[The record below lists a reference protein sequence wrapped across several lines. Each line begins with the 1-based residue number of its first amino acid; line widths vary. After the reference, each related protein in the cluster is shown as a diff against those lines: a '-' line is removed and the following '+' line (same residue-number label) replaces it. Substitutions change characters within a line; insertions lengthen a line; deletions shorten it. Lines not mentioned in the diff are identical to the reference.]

1 MNSHIQG
8 LDLLRG
14 IAAFGIVGCH
24 LSLFPRTTGGDLVIS
39 LCDFNVGV
47 FAALAG
53 FLMWGAKGSWRE
65 YAARRVKRLLPTY
78 FVWTTVFVIMTA
90 LFDLVYDGGQLNP
103 RYMTVS
109 FWARAIF
116 AGGSATH
123 LWFIACLFYAQL
135 ALFEAFSCCN
145 GKWQGLMW
153 IVVGGLLIAGSTLS
167 PDWFA
172 CYPSRLVSFL
182 VTGYGI
188 GCCFHA
194 GMFNGFLKR
203 RSLVRCTAI
212 GMLIAHV
219 ASRGVVHG
227 FVRDWLAV
235 GPVLLVFVGLEIRS
249 SRLQKAAAI
258 LGATSMGVYLIHPLV
273 TRGLSVLVTRA
284 FQPPFMAWIV
294 LGEWIAAWLFS
305 FVAAVVLKRMPVI
318 KKFV

>member
-1 MNSHIQG
+1 MNSHIKG

-24 LSLFPRTTGGDLVIS
+24 LSLFPRTIGGNLVIS

-53 FLMWGAKGSWRE
+53 FLMWGAKCSWRE
-65 YAARRVKRLLPTY
+65 YAARRMERLLPTY
-78 FVWTTVFVIMTA
+78 FAWTAVFIIMTA
-90 LFDLVYDGGQLNP
+90 LFDLVYDGGQLNT
-103 RYMTVS
+103 RYSMVS

-116 AGGSATH
+116 AGRSATH

-135 ALFEAFSCCN
+135 ALFKMFLCYD

-153 IVVGGLLIAGSTLS
+153 IVTGGFLIVGSTLY
-167 PDWFA
+167 PEWFA
-172 CYPSRLVSFL
+172 RYPLRLVAFL

-188 GCCFHA
+188 SCCFHA

-203 RSLVRCTAI
+203 RRLVRCTAI

-219 ASRGVVHG
+219 TSRGVVHC
-227 FVRDWLAV
+227 FVRDWLSV
-235 GPVLLVFVGLEIRS
+235 GPVLLAFVGLEIRS

-273 TRGLSVLVTRA
+273 TRGLSVLVTRVVK
-284 FQPPFMAWIV
+284 PPYMAWIV
-294 LGEWIAAWLFS
+294 LGEWITAWLIS
-305 FVAAVVLKRMPVI
+305 FALAVVLKRMPVA
-318 KKFV
+318 KRFV

>member
-1 MNSHIQG
+1 MRLAGI
-8 LDLLRG
+8 DVLRG
-14 IAAFGIVGCH
+14 VAAFGIVGCH
-24 LSLFPRTTGGDLVIS
+24 LSLFPRTVGGDLVIS

-65 YAARRVKRLLPTY
+65 YAARRTERLLPTY
-78 FVWTTVFVIMTA
+78 FAWTAVFIIMTA
-90 LFDLVYDGGQLNP
+90 LFDLVYDGGRLNT
-103 RYMTVS
+103 RYSMVS
-109 FWARAIF
+109 FWVRVIF
-116 AGGSATH
+116 VGGSATH

-135 ALFEAFSCCN
+135 ALFKMFLCYD

-153 IVVGGLLIAGSTLS
+153 IITGGFLIAGSTLS
-167 PDWFA
+167 PEWFA
-172 CYPSRLVSFL
+172 RYPLRLVAFL

-203 RSLVRCTAI
+203 RNLVWCVAT

-235 GPVLLVFVGLEIRS
+235 GPVLLAFVGQEIRS
-249 SRLQKAAAI
+249 SRFQKVAAI
-258 LGATSMGVYLIHPLV
+258 LGATSMGVYLVHPLL
-273 TRGLSVLVTRA
+273 TRGLSVWVMSA
-284 FQPPFMAWIV
+284 VPPPYVAWIV
-294 LGEWIAAWLFS
+294 LCEWIAAWLIS
-305 FVAAVVLKRMPVI
+305 FAVAVVLKRLPVA
-318 KKFV
+318 KRFV

>member
-24 LSLFPRTTGGDLVIS
+24 LSLSPRTVGGDLVIS

-53 FLMWGAKGSWRE
+53 FLTWGAKGSWLE
-65 YAARRVKRLLPTY
+65 YAARRIQRLLPTY
-78 FVWTTVFVIMTA
+78 FVWTIVFILMTA
-90 LFDLVYDGGQLNP
+90 LFDLVYDGGHLNP
-103 RYMTVS
+103 RYMTSS
-109 FWARAIF
+109 FWWRVVFI
-116 AGGSATH
+116 GGSARQ

-135 ALFEAFSCCN
+135 ALFKAFLCYD

-153 IVVGGLLIAGSTLS
+153 IAAGGFLISGSTLS
-167 PDWFA
+167 PEWFA
-172 CYPSRLVSFL
+172 RYPLRLVAFL

-188 GCCFHA
+188 GCCLHA

-203 RSLVRCTAI
+203 RRLAWCTAI

-235 GPVLLVFVGLEIRS
+235 GPVLLAFVGLKIRS
-249 SRLQKAAAI
+249 SSFQKVAAI
-258 LGATSMGVYLIHPLV
+258 LGATSMGVYLVHPLV

-284 FQPPFMAWIV
+284 IQPPYVAWIV
-294 LGEWIAAWLFS
+294 LGEWIAAWLIS
-305 FVAAVVLKRMPVI
+305 FAVAVVLKRMPVA
-318 KKFV
+318 KRFV

>member
-14 IAAFGIVGCH
+14 IAAFGIMGCH

-65 YAARRVKRLLPTY
+65 YAARRVQRLLPTY
-78 FVWTTVFVIMTA
+78 FVWTIVFILMTA
-90 LFDLVYDGGQLNP
+90 LFDLVYDGGHLNP
-103 RYMTVS
+103 RYMTSS
-109 FWARAIF
+109 FWWRVVLI
-116 AGGSATH
+116 GGSARQ

-135 ALFEAFSCCN
+135 ALFKMFSCYN
-145 GKWQGLMW
+145 GKLQGLMW
-153 IVVGGLLIAGSTLS
+153 IFAGGFMIAGSALS
-167 PDWFA
+167 PEWFA
-172 CYPSRLVSFL
+172 RYPLRLVAFL

-194 GMFNGFLKR
+194 GLFNGFLKR
-203 RSLVRCTAI
+203 RSLVWCTAI

-235 GPVLLVFVGLEIRS
+235 GPVLLAFVGLEIRS
-249 SRLQKAAAI
+249 SRFQKVAAI
-258 LGATSMGVYLIHPLV
+258 LDATSMGVYLVHPLV

-284 FQPPFMAWIV
+284 FQPPYVAWIV
-294 LGEWIAAWLFS
+294 LGEWIAAWLIS
-305 FVAAVVLKRMPVI
+305 FALAVVLKRMPVA
-318 KKFV
+318 KRFV

>member
-1 MNSHIQG
+1 MRCLGI
-8 LDLLRG
+8 DVLRG
-14 IAAFGIVGCH
+14 VAAFGIVGCH

-53 FLMWGAKGSWRE
+53 FLMWGAKGIWRE
-65 YAARRVKRLLPTY
+65 YATRRIKRLLPTY
-78 FVWTTVFVIMTA
+78 FVWTVVFILMTA
-90 LFDLVYDGGQLNP
+90 LFDLVYDGGQLNT
-103 RYMTVS
+103 RYSKVS
-109 FWARAIF
+109 FWVRVIF
-116 AGGSATH
+116 VGGSATH

-135 ALFEAFSCCN
+135 ALFKMFSYYD

-153 IVVGGLLIAGSTLS
+153 IATGGFLISGSTLS
-167 PDWFA
+167 PEWFA
-172 CYPSRLVSFL
+172 RYPLRLVAFL

-203 RSLVRCTAI
+203 RSLVWCVAN
-212 GMLIAHV
+212 GMLITHV

-235 GPVLLVFVGLEIRS
+235 GPVLLAFVGLEIRS
-249 SRLQKAAAI
+249 SRLQKVAAI
-258 LGATSMGVYLIHPLV
+258 LGATSMGVYLVHPLV

-284 FQPPFMAWIV
+284 FQPPYMAWIV
-294 LGEWIAAWLFS
+294 LGEWIVAWLIS
-305 FVAAVVLKRMPVI
+305 FAVTVVLERMPVA
-318 KKFV
+318 KRLV

>member
-1 MNSHIQG
+1 MNSHIKG

-24 LSLFPRTTGGDLVIS
+24 LSLFPRTIGGNLVIS

-53 FLMWGAKGSWRE
+53 FLMWGAKGSSRE
-65 YAARRVKRLLPTY
+65 YVIRRTKRLLPTY
-78 FVWTTVFVIMTA
+78 CVWTAIFIVMTA
-90 LFDLVYDGGQLNP
+90 LFDLVYDGGQLNI
-103 RYMTVS
+103 RYSTVS

-116 AGGSATH
+116 AGRSATH

-135 ALFEAFSCCN
+135 ALFKAFLCYD

-153 IVVGGLLIAGSTLS
+153 IATGGFLISGSTLS
-167 PDWFA
+167 PEWFA
-172 CYPSRLVSFL
+172 RYPLRLVAFL

-203 RSLVRCTAI
+203 RRLVWCTAI

-235 GPVLLVFVGLEIRS
+235 GPVLLAFVGLKIRS
-249 SRLQKAAAI
+249 SSFQKVAAI
-258 LGATSMGVYLIHPLV
+258 LGATSMGVYLVHPLV

-284 FQPPFMAWIV
+284 IQPPYVAWIV
-294 LGEWIAAWLFS
+294 LGEWIAAWLIS
-305 FVAAVVLKRMPVI
+305 FAVAVVLKRMPVA
-318 KKFV
+318 KRFV

>member
-1 MNSHIQG
+1 MNFHIQG

-14 IAAFGIVGCH
+14 ISAFGIVGCH

-53 FLMWGAKGSWRE
+53 FLMWGAKGIGWE
-65 YAARRVKRLLPTY
+65 YATRRIQRLLPTY
-78 FVWTTVFVIMTA
+78 FAWTAVFIIMTA
-90 LFDLVYDGGQLNP
+90 VFDFVCDGGQLNP
-103 RYMTVS
+103 RYMTAS
-109 FWARAIF
+109 FWLRVVF
-116 AGGSATH
+116 VGGSATH

-135 ALFEAFSCCN
+135 ALFKAFLCYD

-153 IVVGGLLIAGSTLS
+153 IAAGGFLISGSTLS
-167 PDWFA
+167 PEWFA
-172 CYPSRLVSFL
+172 RYPLRLVAFL

-188 GCCFHA
+188 GCSFHA

-203 RSLVRCTAI
+203 RRLVWGTAI

-219 ASRGVVHG
+219 ASRGVVHC

-235 GPVLLVFVGLEIRS
+235 GAVILAFMGLEIRS
-249 SRLQKAAAI
+249 NSFQKVVAI
-258 LGATSMGVYLIHPLV
+258 LGATSMGVYLVHPLV

-284 FQPPFMAWIV
+284 FQPPYVAWIV
-294 LGEWIAAWLFS
+294 LGEWITAWLIS
-305 FVAAVVLKRMPVI
+305 FALAVVLKRMPVA
-318 KKFV
+318 KRFV

>member
-24 LSLFPRTTGGDLVIS
+24 LSLSTRTAGGDLVIS

-65 YAARRVKRLLPTY
+65 YATRRIQRLLPTY
-78 FVWTTVFVIMTA
+78 FVWTIVFILMTI
-90 LFDLVYDGGQLNP
+90 LFDLVCDGGQLNP
-103 RYMTVS
+103 RYFTVS
-109 FWARAIF
+109 FWIRVVF

-135 ALFEAFSCCN
+135 ALFKVFSCYN

-153 IVVGGLLIAGSTLS
+153 IMAGGFLISGSTLS
-167 PDWFA
+167 PEWFA
-172 CYPSRLVSFL
+172 RYPLRLVAFL

-194 GMFNGFLKR
+194 GMFNEFLKR
-203 RSLVRCTAI
+203 RSLVWCVAN

-219 ASRGVVHG
+219 ASRGVVHC
-227 FVRDWLAV
+227 FLRDWLAV
-235 GPVLLVFVGLEIRS
+235 GPVLMAFLGLEIRS
-249 SRLQKAAAI
+249 GSFQKVAAI

-273 TRGLSVLVTRA
+273 TRGLSVLVTRGVK
-284 FQPPFMAWIV
+284 PPYVAWIV
-294 LGEWIAAWLFS
+294 LGEWIAAWLIS
-305 FVAAVVLKRMPVI
+305 FAFAVVLKRMPVA
-318 KKFV
+318 KRFV

>member
-14 IAAFGIVGCH
+14 ISAFGIVGCH
-24 LSLFPRTTGGDLVIS
+24 LSLFPRTVGGDLVIS

-53 FLMWGAKGSWRE
+53 FLMWGAKGSWLE
-65 YAARRVKRLLPTY
+65 YAARRIQRLLPTY
-78 FVWTTVFVIMTA
+78 FVWTIVFILMTA
-90 LFDLVYDGGQLNP
+90 LFDLVYDGGHLNP
-103 RYMTVS
+103 RYMTSS
-109 FWARAIF
+109 FWWRVVLI
-116 AGGSATH
+116 GGSARQ

-135 ALFEAFSCCN
+135 ALFKAFSCYN

-153 IVVGGLLIAGSTLS
+153 IFVGGFMIAGSTLS
-167 PDWFA
+167 PEWFA
-172 CYPSRLVSFL
+172 RYPLRLVAFL

-188 GCCFHA
+188 GCSFHA

-203 RSLVRCTAI
+203 RRLVWCTAI

-235 GPVLLVFVGLEIRS
+235 GPVLLAFVGLEIQS
-249 SRLQKAAAI
+249 SSFQKVAAI
-258 LGATSMGVYLIHPLV
+258 LGATSMGVYLVHPLV

-284 FQPPFMAWIV
+284 FQPPYVAWIV
-294 LGEWIAAWLFS
+294 LGEWIVAWLIS
-305 FVAAVVLKRMPVI
+305 FLVAFVLKHMPVI